1 MEARKCDIC
10 GGFFL
15 PYIASNKIGGKRDS
29 YNEIIVKEKRMGFKT
44 ASRYQEYDV
53 CENCSKELNK
63 WLKRNKEN

>member
-29 YNEIIVKEKRMGFKT
+29 YNEIIVKEKRMGF
-44 ASRYQEYDV
+44 
-53 CENCSKELNK
+53 
-63 WLKRNKEN
+63 

>member
-29 YNEIIVKEKRMGFKT
+29 YNEIIVKEKRMGFKN

-53 CENCSKELNK
+53 
-63 WLKRNKEN
+63 